1 MSTYEFLSSGP
12 EGVPNSEVARSNEK
26 ARQYRF
32 LDELLLDPQVVE
44 KIKKKVRASVSK
56 GQITNRNQGNTK
68 VALRS
73 TERGVDASKRK
84 DTDRTQTRAKSTP
97 KKGTKAGV
105 DLSKSVSDGVGKKEA
120 ANHRRTGSR

>member
-97 KKGTKAGV
+97 KKVQKP
-105 DLSKSVSDGVGKKEA
+105 VS
-120 ANHRRTGSR
+120 T